1 MESWSGNI
9 EGSPGVVVVKRWLE
23 KFAFG
28 EQDGKLQP
36 FFVHPQ
42 LVLLGLLP
50 VSTHHSV
57 EQVLLDEDVLVNGC
71 LQSEQLHNKKP
82 GVKSKELL
90 THRSWFSFRLGSS
103 RC

>member
-9 EGSPGVVVVKRWLE
+9 EGSPGVVVKRWLE

-50 VSTHHSV
+50 VSAHHSA
-57 EQVLLDEDVLVNGC
+57 EQVLLDEEVLVNSC
-71 LQSEQLHNKKP
+71 LLLEQLHNKKSGAINP
-82 GVKSKELL
+82 SN
-90 THRSWFSFRLGSS
+90 F
-103 RC
+103 

>member
-1 MESWSGNI
+1 MNMAEYGNH
-9 EGSPGVVVVKRWLE
+9 
-23 KFAFG
+23 
-28 EQDGKLQP
+28 
-36 FFVHPQ
+36 FVYPQ
-42 LVLLGLLP
+42 LVLLGLLLA

-57 EQVLLDEDVLVNGC
+57 EQVLVNGC
-71 LQSEQLHNKKP
+71 LQNEQLQNKKP